1 MNSEITVLLR
11 RWSSGDNEAL
21 GTVTELVYPELR
33 RIAVGYLRREDDGHV
48 LQPTAL
54 VNEVYLRLASLCGIE
69 FNDRKHFLALV
80 ARMMRQILI
89 DHARNVHAA
98 RRGGGA
104 VQVSLDDRSSS
115 GLQAGSVTPRG
126 VDFILLDAAL
136 TELGAFDARKA
147 RLLELRYFGGMSVQ
161 ETGEVLGISSATV
174 SREQR
179 VAEAWLSQRMTAS
192 SGNTH
197 PQG

>member
-1 MNSEITVLLR
+1 MANDITVLLR
-11 RWSSGDNEAL
+11 RWSGGDAEAL

-54 VNEVYLRLASLCGIE
+54 VNEVYLRLATLCGIE

-89 DHARNVHAA
+89 DHARSVHAT

-104 VQVSLDDRSSS
+104 VQVSLDDHTS
-115 GLQAGSVTPRG
+115 GLRTGSVTQRG
-126 VDFILLDAAL
+126 VDFILLDGAL
-136 TELGAFDARKA
+136 TALGEFDPRKA
-147 RLLELRYFGGMSVQ
+147 RLLELRYFAGMSVQ
-161 ETGEVLGISSATV
+161 ETGDMLGISSATV

-179 VAEAWLSQRMTAS
+179 VAEAWLSKKMSSAAS
-192 SGNTH
+192 DCSV
-197 PQG
+197 

>member
-1 MNSEITVLLR
+1 LASEITVLLR
-11 RWSSGDNEAL
+11 RWSGGDAAAL

-54 VNEVYLRLASLCGIE
+54 INEVYLRLASLCGIE

-104 VQVSLDDRSSS
+104 VQVSLDDRSS
-115 GLQAGSVTPRG
+115 GVQPATVTQRG

-136 TELGAFDARKA
+136 TALGEFDERKA

-161 ETGEVLGISSATV
+161 ETAEVLGISSATV

-179 VAEAWLSQRMTAS
+179 VAEAWLSQRMSAGADAGLS
-192 SGNTH
+192 
-197 PQG
+197 

>member
-1 MNSEITVLLR
+1 M
-11 RWSSGDNEAL
+11 
-21 GTVTELVYPELR
+21 TELVYPELR
-33 RIAVGYLRREDDGHV
+33 RIAVGYLRREEEGHV

-54 VNEVYLRLASLCGIE
+54 VNEVYLRLATLCGVE
-69 FNDRKHFLALV
+69 FTDRKHFLALV

-104 VQVSLDDRSSS
+104 VQVSLDDRTS
-115 GLQAGSVTPRG
+115 GLPGGTVSQRG

-136 TELGAFDARKA
+136 TALSEFDPRKA

-161 ETGEVLGISSATV
+161 ETAEVLGISSATV

-192 SGNTH
+192 ATNG
-197 PQG
+197 

>member
-1 MNSEITVLLR
+1 MANEITVLLR
-11 RWSSGDNEAL
+11 RWSGGDAEAL
-21 GTVTELVYPELR
+21 GAVTELVYPELR

-54 VNEVYLRLASLCGIE
+54 VNEVYLRLAALCGIE

-89 DHARNVHAA
+89 DHARSVHAA

-104 VQVSLDDRSSS
+104 VQVSLDDS
-115 GLQAGSVTPRG
+115 GLQAGSITQRG

-136 TELGAFDARKA
+136 TALGDFDPRKA

-161 ETGEVLGISSATV
+161 ETAEMLGISSATV

-179 VAEAWLSQRMTAS
+179 VAEAWLSQRMS
-192 SGNTH
+192 SSVDGSN
-197 PQG
+197 PPPG

>member
-1 MNSEITVLLR
+1 M
-11 RWSSGDNEAL
+11 
-21 GTVTELVYPELR
+21 TELVYPELR
-33 RIAVGYLRREDDGHV
+33 RIAVGYLRREDEGHV

-54 VNEVYLRLASLCGIE
+54 VNEVYLRLAALCGIE

-104 VQVSLDDRSSS
+104 MQVSLDDRS
-115 GLQAGSVTPRG
+115 AGSVTQRG

-136 TELGAFDARKA
+136 TDLGDFDARKA

-161 ETGEVLGISSATV
+161 ETAEVLGISSATV

-179 VAEAWLSQRMTAS
+179 VAEAWLSQRMSVAIRGLPS
-192 SGNTH
+192 K
-197 PQG
+197 